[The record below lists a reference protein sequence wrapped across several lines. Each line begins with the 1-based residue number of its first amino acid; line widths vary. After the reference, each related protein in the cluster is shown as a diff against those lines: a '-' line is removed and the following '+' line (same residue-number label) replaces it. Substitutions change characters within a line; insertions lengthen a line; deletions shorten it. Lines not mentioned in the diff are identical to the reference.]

1 MARILSW
8 QRNIHAVVFFQ
19 LLDSMTLARA
29 RSRGSSANGLRFR
42 VVLFR
47 TFITVIIIVLS
58 SISVDD
64 SFESNVRQPFWSAQK
79 NYPFTIIVLNRH
91 CKMFFDALFR
101 VIVEGKSTCP
111 VIATPFIV
119 NENFETV
126 KPPMDTDVKTD
137 REQLYQSRK
146 RQYNRKITV
155 FRQTL
160 FSIHYSKTINYNR
173 IHLLCTT

>member
-1 MARILSW
+1 
-8 QRNIHAVVFFQ
+8 
-19 LLDSMTLARA
+19 MTLECA
-29 RSRGSSANGLRFR
+29 RGSSANGLRFR

-58 SISVDD
+58 SISVDE
-64 SFESNVRQPFWSAQK
+64 SFESNVWRSFWSAQK
-79 NYPFTIIVLNRH
+79 NYLFKIIVLNRH

-101 VIVEGKSTCP
+101 VIVEGKSTSGYRHAIYRKRKFWNSQNAN
-111 VIATPFIV
+111 V
-119 NENFETV
+119 
-126 KPPMDTDVKTD
+126 TDVKTD
-137 REQLYQSRK
+137 REQLHQSRK
-146 RQYNRKITV
+146 CQYNREITV